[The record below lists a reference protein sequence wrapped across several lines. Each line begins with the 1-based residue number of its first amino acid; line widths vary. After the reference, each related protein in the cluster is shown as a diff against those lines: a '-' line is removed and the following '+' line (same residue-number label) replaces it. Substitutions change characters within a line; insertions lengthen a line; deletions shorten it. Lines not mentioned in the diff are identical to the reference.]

1 MDITVLLAMSLIFIG
16 AFIQTATGFGM
27 AIVAS
32 PLLLYLSP
40 EYIPGPIIIVGF
52 FIALLNTYKYR
63 TQISL
68 HGLMKGILGLIPG
81 TCAGAAILYF
91 IDVGQLSV
99 LLGTTVLIAVGTSLL
114 PIKMEV
120 TPRRLML
127 AGFFSGFLG
136 TSSGIGGPPMALL
149 LQHQKVEQI
158 RANLAAFFLMSST
171 LSLLIQIPIGYM
183 SIKHLLLAL
192 PLVPAGYAGH
202 KLAISVLHRLSK
214 KLVRN
219 LSLSLC
225 LVAGIGAVYSG
236 LKVI

>member
-81 TCAGAAILYF
+81 TCVGAAILYF

>member
-1 MDITVLLAMSLIFIG
+1 MSLIFAG

-32 PLLLYLSP
+32 PLLLYVSP
-40 EYIPGPIIIVGF
+40 EYIPGPIIVVGF
-52 FIALLNTYKYR
+52 FIALINTYKYR
-63 TQISL
+63 AQVSL
-68 HGLMKGILGLIPG
+68 HGLMKSTIGLLPG
-81 TCAGAAILYF
+81 TVVGAAILYF
-91 IDVGQLSV
+91 IDVAQLSV
-99 LLGTTVLIAVGTSLL
+99 LLGTTVLIAVATSIL

-149 LQHQKVEQI
+149 LQHQKVDQI
-158 RANLAAFFLMSST
+158 RASLAAFFLMSSV

-183 SIKHLLLAL
+183 SIDHLLLAL
-192 PLVPAGYAGH
+192 PLIPAGYAGH

-219 LSLSLC
+219 TSLILC
-225 LVAGIGAVYSG
+225 FVAGLGAVYSG

>member
-40 EYIPGPIIIVGF
+40 DYIPGPIIIVGL
-52 FIALLNTYKYR
+52 FIALINTYKYR

-68 HGLMKGILGLIPG
+68 NSLKQSTIGLLPG
-81 TCAGAAILYF
+81 TCVGAAILYF
-91 IDVGQLSV
+91 IDVAQLSV
-99 LLGTTVLIAVGTSLL
+99 LLGSTVLIAVAASIL
-114 PIKMEV
+114 PIKMNI
-120 TPRRLML
+120 TPWRLMI

-149 LQHQKVEQI
+149 LQHQNVNQI
-158 RANLAAFFLMSST
+158 RASLAAFFLVSSS

-192 PLVPAGYAGH
+192 PLIPAGYAGH
-202 KLAISVLHRLSK
+202 KLAISVLNRISQK
-214 KLVRN
+214 AVRN
-219 LSLSLC
+219 ISLTLC
-225 LVAGIGAVYSG
+225 IVAGLGAIYSG
-236 LKVI
+236 LQII